1 MEFEDRYHNGACISD
16 TFKATGHIFGSS
28 WEFVLS
34 IFVSLFFTGIIL
46 TIGIVIDTMFQL
58 IFYHCIF
65 IQLSYY
71 LLEQNKMENK

>member
-1 MEFEDRYHNGACISD
+1 MEHAYQTLS
-16 TFKATGHIFGSS
+16 KQLVIFSVPRGSS
-28 WEFVLS
+28 CCP

-46 TIGIVIDTMFQL
+46 TIGIMIDTMFQL

-71 LLEQNKMENK
+71 LLKLNKMENK